1 MGVRSGTLHERM
13 QDVSHTD
20 RRYSQTQDRYAADD
34 LETMQVARRYANHI
48 FGLVRPFLGSRVLE
62 VGSGIGTMTSRL
74 VDVAEMVVGIEPN
87 PNCTTR
93 IQEAMGGHPRF
104 TLRTCH
110 FEECEPAE
118 LASHRFESVL
128 LVNVLEHIEEDV
140 NALTAFKHI
149 LVPDGHVVVFVP
161 ALQVAYGPLD
171 AELGHYRRYSKRT
184 LRAAFEAA
192 GLELVRLRYTNPIG
206 LAGWMY
212 NAHISKSTKHSLAQ
226 VKLFETLIAPW
237 ALPLERLLPP
247 PIGLSLIA
255 VGRRAS

>member
-1 MGVRSGTLHERM
+1 M
-13 QDVSHTD
+13 
-20 RRYSQTQDRYAADD
+20 
-34 LETMQVARRYANHI
+34 
-48 FGLVRPFLGSRVLE
+48 
-62 VGSGIGTMTSRL
+62 
-74 VDVAEMVVGIEPN
+74 
-87 PNCTTR
+87 
-93 IQEAMGGHPRF
+93 
-104 TLRTCH
+104 RTCH

-140 NALTAFKHI
+140 NALSAFKRI
-149 LVPDGHVVVFVP
+149 LVPDGRVVVFVP
-161 ALQVAYGPLD
+161 ALQMAYGPLD